1 MIPLTRPVE
10 FDKTHTKF
18 RKEQHPTPASLENGH
33 HIVLKKYD
41 GVCGIGVFV
50 PGQRPRMV
58 SRTEEDYSVSCGL
71 LLEATN
77 LGLGRMGL
85 RDSVVYTFGEVWRP
99 NCPQPTISGDFRQQR
114 ATVTDFVYVLF
125 DMVVEGQASP
135 YAARRADYMALAARS
150 GLPLHA
156 AQEAGAGDPEKL
168 ARLMG
173 PGYDGVVVW
182 DRRAVPLM
190 DAKASAGQAIKFK
203 PNITVDV
210 RCTGGVQGEGKH
222 AGRLGALTFSY
233 KGRPGSVGTGFS
245 NQQRDDIWA
254 VLVAPHVSPEHKAA
268 GQIIEIEA
276 MGFTPDGS
284 LREPRF
290 RGFRYDK
297 TKADDE

>member
-10 FDKTHTKF
+10 WAKTSAAF
-18 RKEQHPTPASLENGH
+18 RKRYPTPLALPADRFT
-33 HIVLKKYD
+33 LQKYD

-77 LGLGRMGL
+77 LGLARMGL

-114 ATVTDFVYVLF
+114 ATVTDFMYVLF
-125 DMVVEGQASP
+125 DMVVEGQVSP

-150 GLPLHA
+150 GLPLWV

-210 RCTGGVQGEGKH
+210 RCTGGGLGEGKH
-222 AGRLGALTFSY
+222 AGRLGYLSY
-233 KGRPGSVGTGFS
+233 VTAGGKTGTVGTGFS
-245 NQQRDDIWA
+245 DQERTDFWRHIQLGSGVTGHIME
-254 VLVAPHVSPEHKAA
+254 L
-268 GQIIEIEA
+268 EA
-276 MGFTPDGS
+276 MGLTPDGN

-290 RGFRYDK
+290 RGFRFDK
-297 TKADDE
+297 TESD